1 MADRAASDYQQL
13 LFALLPQGAVWPR
26 DPDST
31 LGQTLAALA
40 EEMARVDARA
50 LDLLDEADP
59 RTTYELLPDW
69 EQTCGLP
76 DACAGLGASLQERRA
91 AVVARVTHRGGQSP
105 AYFQDLAASL
115 GYAATV
121 SEHRPF
127 RAGLGRSGDPVY
139 GADWVFAWRVTTSQA
154 APRVLFRAG
163 QSAAG
168 ERLASWGLE
177 PLECAVRAAAP
188 AHTHVIFSYT

>member
-1 MADRAASDYQQL
+1 MAERNTSDYQQL

-31 LGQTLAALA
+31 LGRTLAALA
-40 EEMARVDARA
+40 EELARVDARA

-59 RTTYELLPDW
+59 RTAYELLPDW
-69 EQTCGLP
+69 EKTCGLP

-105 AYFQDLAASL
+105 AYFQGLAASL

-121 SEHRPF
+121 SEHQPF
-127 RAGLGRSGDPVY
+127 RAGQGRAGDPVY
-139 GADWVFAWRVTTSQA
+139 GPDWIFAWRVTTAQT
-154 APRVLFRAG
+154 APRALFRAG